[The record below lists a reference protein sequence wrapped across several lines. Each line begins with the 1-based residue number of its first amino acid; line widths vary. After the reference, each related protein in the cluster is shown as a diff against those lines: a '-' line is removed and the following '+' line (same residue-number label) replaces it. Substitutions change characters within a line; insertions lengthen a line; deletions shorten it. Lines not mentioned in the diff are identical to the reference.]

1 MKNSNILKS
10 LIVGIA
16 LTACNS
22 QLDIQPANAV
32 DVSQAL
38 KTSKDVKATLIGA
51 YANLGSANLY
61 GGGIYVYAD
70 LLASTGTDINFFGT
84 FQGLTQISNKQIPID
99 NTFVS
104 GVWLNAYTTINNV
117 NEVLGALGVVSNL
130 DRNRVEGE
138 ARFIRASMYFELV
151 KLFARAWNDGNP
163 NTNPG
168 VPIVLTPT
176 HSLDDANAAPAR
188 NTVKEVY
195 DQIITDLTIAEAKLP
210 PPDNETYYY
219 ATTGAAAAQLARV
232 YLSQGANALAR
243 DAANRVIGSGYY
255 RLVSNYADEFPY
267 IGRAVRIYNK
277 SEDIFALQVSEQQG
291 LNNMNTYYA
300 QSNLGGRGDIEIASD
315 FLNTFP
321 AGDSRLG
328 MFTDDGSGALFYSD
342 KFDNLY
348 GNVKILRLAEMYL
361 IRAEGNLKA
370 GTTVGDTPLND
381 INAVRDRAGVAPLGS
396 VTVQDI
402 LDERRWELAF
412 EGQWLFDYKRSAT
425 DIPTAPAPTSW
436 ASPKLIFPIP
446 QRERIV
452 NPNLAQNDGY

>member
-1 MKNSNILKS
+1 MKNSNIIKS
-10 LIVGIA
+10 LVVALA

-22 QLDIQPANAV
+22 QLDIQPASAV
-32 DVSQAL
+32 DASQAL
-38 KTSKDVKATLIGA
+38 KTSKDVKGTLIGA

-61 GGGIYVYAD
+61 GGGVYVYAD

-84 FQGLTQISNKQIPID
+84 FQGLTQISNKQIPIN

-117 NEVLGALGVVSNL
+117 NEVLNALSVVNSVER
-130 DRNRVEGE
+130 DQVEGE
-138 ARFIRASMYFELV
+138 AKFIRGSMYFELI
-151 KLFARAWNDGNP
+151 KLFAKAWNDGNP

-168 VPIVLTPT
+168 VPIILTPT
-176 HSLDDANAAPAR
+176 HSLDDANAAPSR
-188 NTVKEVY
+188 NPVKQVY
-195 DQIITDLTIAEAKLP
+195 DQIISDLKDAEAKLP

-232 YLSQGANALAR
+232 YLAQGAYDLAR
-243 DAANRVIGSGYY
+243 DAANRVISSGYY
-255 RLVSNYADEFPY
+255 RLETNYSDEFPY

-277 SEDIFALQVSEQQG
+277 PEDIFALQVSEQQG
-291 LNNMNTYYA
+291 TNNMNTYYA
-300 QSNLGGRGDIEIASD
+300 QSNLGGRGDIEVASD

-321 AGDSRLG
+321 GGDSRLSL
-328 MFTDDGSGALFYSD
+328 FTDDGSGSLFYSD

-361 IRAEGNLKA
+361 IRAEGNLKM
-370 GTTVGDTPLND
+370 GTTVGNAPLND
-381 INAVRDRAGVAPLGS
+381 VNIVRNRAGVAPLSS
-396 VTVQDI
+396 VTIQDVMA
-402 LDERRWELAF
+402 ERRWELAF

-425 DIPTAPAPTSW
+425 DIPTAPTATPWNSPT
-436 ASPKLIFPIP
+436 LIFPIP

-452 NPNLAQNDGY
+452 NPNLTQNDGY